1 MASVCKVEPTSVHS
15 KIMVPR
21 ELPESVLSLIW
32 DHVHVGLRP
41 GLKARLW
48 ADVHAE
54 LLAME
59 LDFEY
64 DDPELDSEYDDPELD
79 SEYDE
84 PERDYPPVELCNG
97 CGCELEYAAEDI
109 YICMSC

>member
-1 MASVCKVEPTSVHS
+1 M
-15 KIMVPR
+15 R
-21 ELPESVLSLIW
+21 
-32 DHVHVGLRP
+32 VGLRP
-41 GLKARLW
+41 GLKARVW

-64 DDPELDSEYDDPELD
+64 DDPELDSEYDEPEL
-79 SEYDE
+79 
-84 PERDYPPVELCNG
+84 DYPPVELCNG